1 MDTEL
6 FIYESLSGM
15 FPSDI
20 VTGHFANSV
29 YVIGMMREAE
39 PVIVHHLVTKGT
51 MDERVLQVL
60 SKKEKGQNDLLRALK
75 AQIEEMKA

>member
-1 MDTEL
+1 MERVASFAEKQRAEPMEIEL
-6 FIYESLSGM
+6 YVYESLSGM

-39 PVIVHHLVTKGT
+39 PKEIDRFSLVDKGVMT
-51 MDERVLQVL
+51 YQKFSD
-60 SKKEKGQNDLLRALK
+60 KY
-75 AQIEEMKA
+75 

>member
-29 YVIGMMREAE
+29 YVISMMREAE
-39 PVIVHHLVTKGT
+39 PREIDKFHLVDQGIMEYQAFLDKY
-51 MDERVLQVL
+51 
-60 SKKEKGQNDLLRALK
+60 
-75 AQIEEMKA
+75 

>member
-39 PVIVHHLVTKGT
+39 PKEIDKFHLVDKGLMT
-51 MDERVLQVL
+51 YGAFLD
-60 SKKEKGQNDLLRALK
+60 KY
-75 AQIEEMKA
+75 

>member
-1 MDTEL
+1 MNSMDTEL

-39 PVIVHHLVTKGT
+39 PREIDKFHLVDKGI
-51 MDERVLQVL
+51 MEYQAFLD
-60 SKKEKGQNDLLRALK
+60 KY
-75 AQIEEMKA
+75 

>member
-39 PVIVHHLVTKGT
+39 PREIDKFHLVDKGLMT
-51 MDERVLQVL
+51 YGAFLNRY
-60 SKKEKGQNDLLRALK
+60 
-75 AQIEEMKA
+75 

>member
-1 MDTEL
+1 MNSVDTEL

-39 PVIVHHLVTKGT
+39 PKEIDKFHLVDKGLMT
-51 MDERVLQVL
+51 YGAFLD
-60 SKKEKGQNDLLRALK
+60 KY
-75 AQIEEMKA
+75 

>member
-1 MDTEL
+1 
-6 FIYESLSGM
+6 M

-39 PVIVHHLVTKGT
+39 PREIDKFRLVDKGI
-51 MDERVLQVL
+51 MEYQAFLD
-60 SKKEKGQNDLLRALK
+60 KY
-75 AQIEEMKA
+75 

>member
-1 MDTEL
+1 MDIEL
-6 FIYESLSGM
+6 YVYESLSGM

-39 PVIVHHLVTKGT
+39 PKEIDKFHLVDKGLMT
-51 MDERVLQVL
+51 YEAFLQ
-60 SKKEKGQNDLLRALK
+60 KY
-75 AQIEEMKA
+75 

>member
-39 PVIVHHLVTKGT
+39 PKEIDKFRLVDKGIMT
-51 MDERVLQVL
+51 YQAFLD
-60 SKKEKGQNDLLRALK
+60 KY
-75 AQIEEMKA
+75 